1 MIKIKKIRIITNT
14 KTDRK
19 EQRKADSSVS
29 VLLFFLAGIFGVVF
43 SLRAI
48 SGITYSEPTVLIVSV
63 VCGVL
68 LWYLFFRNKK
78 FFGYFSVGLL
88 IVGLMT
94 VLLGFSNLRK
104 QIMCVTGS
112 FSGVSNSSVSVTLL
126 YTLFSVLVSYIMFVS
141 EFVLRKHI
149 IMFFPIL
156 LLTLFGT
163 LVGINLDIYAIVF
176 LTVFQ
181 TAFLVINMTDYR
193 SGRKTLTVKNAFPSA
208 RKSGM
213 LVCIVLLVSLL
224 ISMPLVNLNAD
235 KIYHLSDRAE
245 EFIYQ
250 NLLNN
255 NMSGWE
261 DTSADYVNN
270 GKINRGNVYT
280 TDQDT
285 LSVTLDRQP
294 TQQLYLKGFTG
305 YNYENGEWSKADDSD
320 IYDNV
325 DTMLLKSAMFWDY
338 GYDFSEYLNNVDYMY
353 FKLNNTFE
361 DFDNSKRCTMN
372 IHSLNSSPTIYLPY
386 YSEAKI
392 YDTYTAGNQYYYN
405 TYFYEQ
411 KDMNVDWKKY
421 DGHSYIQ
428 ACESISK
435 TYEKNIKQ
443 KYLTYPKELLP
454 RLSKL
459 CSETPLNDLNEIT
472 TFILYTLSKNTT
484 YTKTPGKA
492 PGNQDIIEYFLFD
505 NGKGYCVHYATTA
518 VMMYRMYGIPARYTT
533 GYSVSPYDFKAES
546 LQIKLTE
553 QNSYSVSPYDFNEA
567 EDENVNKIY
576 TVNLTDKSAHAWV
589 EIYLDGY
596 GWTPVEVTPSASGQM
611 VTEYPGFDTAEMSRI
626 MKEHSWNLYDTDDDT
641 SNPQDEQDNPDNA
654 SDVLQTIVVYVICPL
669 AVIAALLAF
678 IILNRKYRLR
688 KIQNMNIKE
697 LFERLIKMLHFGGIL
712 RIYNGTEEDFAQVL
726 FKEFPEIPYD
736 DIKNMSEIIM
746 CELYGNSVQTNTQRI
761 FVRTMYYN
769 LANSVYKHL
778 KQYKKLIFRYI
789 KIYK

>member
-29 VLLFFLAGIFGVVF
+29 VLLFFLAGIFGIVF

-48 SGITYSEPTVLIVSV
+48 SGVTYSEPTVLIVSV

-88 IVGLMT
+88 IVGLIT
-94 VLLGFSNLRK
+94 VLYGFSSLGK
-104 QIMCVTGS
+104 QIICVADA
-112 FSGVSNSSVSVTLL
+112 FSGFNNSSVSVTLL
-126 YTLFSVLVSYIMFVS
+126 YTLFSVLVLYIMFVS

-163 LVGINLDIYAIVF
+163 LVGINLNIYAIVF

-181 TAFLVINMTDYR
+181 TAFLAINMTDYR
-193 SGRKTLTVKNAFPSA
+193 AGKKTLTVKNAFSSA
-208 RKSGM
+208 RKSGV
-213 LVCIVLLVSLL
+213 LVCTVLLVSML
-224 ISMPLVNLNAD
+224 ISMPLVGLNAD
-235 KIYHLSDRAE
+235 KIYHLSDKAE

-250 NLLNN
+250 NLLNK

-261 DTSADYVNN
+261 DTSADYVNS

-280 TDQDT
+280 TDDYKIN
-285 LSVTLDRQP
+285 VTLDRKP

-305 YNYENGEWSKADDSD
+305 YNYENGEWSQADDSD
-320 IYDNV
+320 ISDKMRQDSEY
-325 DTMLLKSAMFWDY
+325 Y
-338 GYDFSEYLNNVDYMY
+338 ISEYLSGYLYDVNYMY
-353 FKLNNTFE
+353 FVANQ
-361 DFDNSKRCTMN
+361 DFRGYDSAEYTMN
-372 IHSLNSSPTIYLPY
+372 VQYLNSSPAIYLPY
-386 YSEAKI
+386 YNIKNNDNATNRVASGG
-392 YDTYTAGNQYYYN
+392 YDYF

-411 KDMNVDWKKY
+411 KDMNIDWENEDKLS
-421 DGHSYIQ
+421 DL
-428 ACESISK
+428 
-435 TYEKNIKQ
+435 YEVCKNINKMYEENIQ
-443 KYLTYPKELLP
+443 KKYLTYPKELLP
-454 RLSKL
+454 RLSQL

-484 YTKTPGKA
+484 YTTTPGKA
-492 PGNQDIIEYFLFD
+492 PNNQDIIEYFLFD

-518 VMMYRMYGIPARYTT
+518 VMMYRMYGIPARYAT
-533 GYSVSPYDFKAES
+533 GYSVSPYDFIERDDG
-546 LQIKLTE
+546 
-553 QNSYSVSPYDFNEA
+553 NG
-567 EDENVNKIY
+567 NKIY
-576 TVNLTDKSAHAWV
+576 TLNITDKSAHAWV

-611 VTEYPGFDTAEMSRI
+611 VTEYPGFNPIEMSRI
-626 MKEHSWNLYDTDDDT
+626 MKEHGWNLYDTDDDT
-641 SNPQDEQDNPDNA
+641 SNSQDEQDNPDYT
-654 SDVLQTIVVYVICPL
+654 SDILQTIVVYVICPL

-678 IILNRKYRLR
+678 IILNRKYRLK

-697 LFERLIKMLHFGGIL
+697 LFERLIKMLHFSGIL
-712 RIYNGTEEDFAQVL
+712 KNYNGTEEDFAQVL

-736 DIKNMSEIIM
+736 NIRNMSEIIM

-778 KQYKKLIFRYI
+778 KPYKKLIFRYI

>member
-48 SGITYSEPTVLIVSV
+48 SGVTYSEPTVLIVSV

-88 IVGLMT
+88 IVGLIT
-94 VLLGFSNLRK
+94 VLYGFSSLGK
-104 QIMCVTGS
+104 QIICVADA
-112 FSGVSNSSVSVTLL
+112 FSGFNNSSVSVTLL
-126 YTLFSVLVSYIMFVS
+126 YTLFSVLVLYIMFVS

-163 LVGINLDIYAIVF
+163 LVGINLNIYAIVF

-181 TAFLVINMTDYR
+181 TAFLAINMTDYR
-193 SGRKTLTVKNAFPSA
+193 AGKKTLTVKNAFSSA
-208 RKSGM
+208 RKSGV
-213 LVCIVLLVSLL
+213 LVCTVLLVSML
-224 ISMPLVNLNAD
+224 ISMPLVGLNAD
-235 KIYHLSDRAE
+235 KIYHLSDKAE

-250 NLLNN
+250 NLLNK

-261 DTSADYVNN
+261 DTSADYVNS

-280 TDQDT
+280 TDDYKIN
-285 LSVTLDRQP
+285 VTLDRKP

-305 YNYENGEWSKADDSD
+305 YNYENGEWSMADDRD

-338 GYDFSEYLNNVDYMY
+338 GYDFSEYPNNIDSVYFELNQVLGDSDFSKCYTLNV
-353 FKLNNTFE
+353 
-361 DFDNSKRCTMN
+361 
-372 IHSLNSSPTIYLPY
+372 HSLNSSPTIYLPY
-386 YSEAKI
+386 YSEANI
-392 YDTYTAGNQYYYN
+392 YNNYTSGNQYYY
-405 TYFYEQ
+405 TAYFYEQ

-421 DGHSYIQ
+421 NIDSLEDSSDPGFLNVYK
-428 ACESISK
+428 SISEI
-435 TYEKNIKQ
+435 YEENIQK

-454 RLSKL
+454 RLSQL

-484 YTKTPGKA
+484 YTTTPGKA
-492 PGNQDIIEYFLFD
+492 PNNQDIIEYFLFD

-518 VMMYRMYGIPARYTT
+518 VMMYRMYGIPARYAT
-533 GYSVSPYDFKAES
+533 GYSVSPYDFIERDDG
-546 LQIKLTE
+546 
-553 QNSYSVSPYDFNEA
+553 NG
-567 EDENVNKIY
+567 NKIY
-576 TVNLTDKSAHAWV
+576 TLNITDKSAHAWV

-611 VTEYPGFDTAEMSRI
+611 VTEYPGFNPIEMSRI
-626 MKEHSWNLYDTDDDT
+626 MKEHGWNLYDTDDDT
-641 SNPQDEQDNPDNA
+641 SDLQDEQDNPDNA
-654 SDVLQTIVVYVICPL
+654 SDILQTIVVYVICPL

-678 IILNRKYRLR
+678 IILNRKYRLK

-697 LFERLIKMLHFGGIL
+697 LFERLIKMLHFSGIL
-712 RIYNGTEEDFAQVL
+712 KNYNGTEEDFAQVL

-736 DIKNMSEIIM
+736 NIRNMSEIIM

-778 KQYKKLIFRYI
+778 NPYKKLIFRYI